1 MKDRVI
7 EEKNAVLRHSFIELA
22 EHWVLALSGLL
33 LIFSGFGELPMYKRY
48 MVTQIPGLGWA
59 GDFFIQLKVHY
70 LAGIVFVS
78 VMAFH
83 AVYHGWLGHQGL
95 LPKKGDVKAS
105 LITILSMF
113 GIGEEPK
120 SHKYLPEQRLAYAYL
135 GGIGLI
141 LLATG
146 VIKVIKNLPGVF
158 LPPGLITSMTLTHTF
173 ATIFF
178 LMGVMAHLA
187 ALIFKVNR
195 PLVRSIFTRE
205 VDLDYVRDRHT
216 VWYDELVRNKVK
228 ENAEVKAKVEV
239 KDKAK
244 GIRKAT
250 AEAEGK
256 VQKNPINPSNP
267 TNPINPINQAKVEV
281 KAEKEKQ
288 TEESKIT
295 DSALQTESINPVR
308 KSSTLTGRTAGP
320 SNGVKEKDMM
330 ANVLKVKGMSC
341 QHCVMS
347 ITKALNQL
355 DGVKNVNVDLQKG
368 EVRFENTKG
377 VASSQIEKAITD
389 AGYEVISA

>member
-7 EEKNAVLRHSFIELA
+7 EEKNAVLRHSFIELG
-22 EHWVLALSGLL
+22 EHWLLALSGLL

-59 GDFFIQLKVHY
+59 GDFLIQLKVHY

-83 AVYHGWLGHQGL
+83 AVYHGWLGNQGL

-120 SHKYLPEQRLAYAYL
+120 SYKYLPEQRLAYAYL

-141 LLATG
+141 LLVTG
-146 VIKVIKNLPGVF
+146 VVKVIKNLPGVF

-178 LMGVMAHLA
+178 LLGVMAHLT

-195 PLVRSIFTRE
+195 PLVRSIFTRD

-216 VWYDELVRNKVK
+216 VWYDELVRNKIK
-228 ENAEVKAKVEV
+228 ENAEVKAQVEV
-239 KDKAK
+239 K
-244 GIRKAT
+244 I
-250 AEAEGK
+250 
-256 VQKNPINPSNP
+256 
-267 TNPINPINQAKVEV
+267 
-281 KAEKEKQ
+281 
-288 TEESKIT
+288 
-295 DSALQTESINPVR
+295 
-308 KSSTLTGRTAGP
+308 
-320 SNGVKEKDMM
+320 
-330 ANVLKVKGMSC
+330 
-341 QHCVMS
+341 
-347 ITKALNQL
+347 
-355 DGVKNVNVDLQKG
+355 
-368 EVRFENTKG
+368 
-377 VASSQIEKAITD
+377 
-389 AGYEVISA
+389 